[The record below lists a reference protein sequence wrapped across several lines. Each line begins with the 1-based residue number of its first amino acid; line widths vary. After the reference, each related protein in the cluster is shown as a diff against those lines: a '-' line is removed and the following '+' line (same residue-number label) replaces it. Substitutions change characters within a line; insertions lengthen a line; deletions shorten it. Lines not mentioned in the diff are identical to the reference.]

1 MTRRIPSLFKAAL
14 LTTALIS
21 AGHVYAANP
30 ADGIV
35 VYNAQ
40 HESLTKS
47 WVEGFTKETG
57 IKVTVRNGDDTEMGN
72 QIVQEGSAS
81 PADVFLTENSPAMV
95 LVDNA
100 GLLAPVAPATLE
112 QVGSAYRP
120 AQGKWMGIAARSTV
134 FVYNPSKLP
143 AAQLPASLL
152 DLASPDWKGRWAVS
166 PAGAD
171 FQAIVAAVLELKGE
185 AATLDWLKAMKANA
199 SIYRGNSAVLKAVN
213 AGQVDS
219 GVIYH
224 YYSFVDQAK
233 TGENSK
239 NTALHYFKHQDP
251 GAFVSISGG
260 GVLAS
265 SKHPEQAQAFLKWI
279 TGKDGQ
285 AILETG
291 NSFEYA
297 VGQNALSNPKLVP
310 LKQLDA
316 PAVDASQLDS
326 KKAVALMTQAG
337 LL

>member
-1 MTRRIPSLFKAAL
+1 MTSRLPSFVKKAL
-14 LTTALIS
+14 LATALVS
-21 AGHVYAANP
+21 AGHVYAASESV
-30 ADGIV
+30 GLV

-40 HESLTKS
+40 HESLTKA
-47 WVEGFTKETG
+47 WVEGFTQETG
-57 IKVTVRNGDDTEMGN
+57 IPVTIRNGDDTEMGN
-72 QIVQEGSAS
+72 QIVQEGTAS

-100 GLLAPVAPATLE
+100 GLFAPLEPATLE
-112 QVGSAYRP
+112 QVDPAYRP
-120 AQGKWMGIAARSTV
+120 AHGKWLGIAARSTV
-134 FVYNPSKLP
+134 FVYNPSKLKD
-143 AAQLPASLL
+143 ADLPKSLM
-152 DLASPDWKGRWAVS
+152 DLASPSWKGRWAAS

-224 YYSFVDQAK
+224 YYSFVDQSK

-239 NTALHYFKHQDP
+239 NTQLHYFKHQDP

-265 SKHPEQAQAFLKWI
+265 SKHKEQAQAFLKWI

-285 AILETG
+285 AILKDG

-297 VGQNALSNPKLVP
+297 VGLNAQSNPKLTP
-310 LKQLDA
+310 LAQLDA
-316 PAVDASQLDS
+316 PKVDASKLNS
-326 KKAVALMTQAG
+326 KKAVELMTQAG

>member
-1 MTRRIPSLFKAAL
+1 MVSRFPSLFKTAL
-14 LTTALIS
+14 LSAALIS
-21 AGHVYAANP
+21 AGHVTGAN
-30 ADGIV
+30 ADDGIV

-47 WVEGFTKETG
+47 WVEGFTRQTG

-100 GLLAPVAPATLE
+100 GLLAPVAPPTLE

-120 AQGKWMGIAARSTV
+120 AQGKWLGIAARSTV
-134 FVYNPSKLP
+134 FVFNPSKLP
-143 AAQLPASLL
+143 AAEVPASLL
-152 DLASPDWKGRWAVS
+152 DLAAPAWKGRWAAS

-185 AATLDWLKAMKANA
+185 ATTLDWLKGMKANA
-199 SIYRGNSAVLKAVN
+199 AIYRGNSAVLKAVN

-316 PAVDASQLDS
+316 PAVDASRLDS

>member
-1 MTRRIPSLFKAAL
+1 MTSRLPSFVKKAL
-14 LTTALIS
+14 LATALVS
-21 AGHVYAANP
+21 AGHVYAASEP
-30 ADGIV
+30 VGLV

-40 HESLTKS
+40 HESLTKA
-47 WVEGFTKETG
+47 WVEGFTQETG
-57 IKVTVRNGDDTEMGN
+57 IPVTIRNGDDTEMGN
-72 QIVQEGSAS
+72 QIVQEGAAS

-100 GLLAPVAPATLE
+100 GLFAPVAPATLE
-112 QVGSAYRP
+112 QVDPAYRP
-120 AQGKWMGIAARSTV
+120 AHGKWLGIAARSTV
-134 FVYNPSKLP
+134 FVYNPSKLKD
-143 AAQLPASLL
+143 ADLPKSLM
-152 DLASPDWKGRWAVS
+152 DLASPSWKGRWAAS

-224 YYSFVDQAK
+224 YYSFVDQSK

-239 NTALHYFKHQDP
+239 NTQLHYFKHQDP

-265 SKHPEQAQAFLKWI
+265 SKHKEQAQAFLKWI

-285 AILETG
+285 AILKDG

-297 VGQNALSNPKLVP
+297 VGLNAQSNPKLTP
-310 LKQLDA
+310 LVQLDA
-316 PAVDASQLDS
+316 PKVDASKLNS
-326 KKAVALMTQAG
+326 KKAVELMTQAG

>member
-1 MTRRIPSLFKAAL
+1 MTSRFPSFLTKAL
-14 LTTALIS
+14 LATALVS
-21 AGHVYAANP
+21 AGHAYAASD

-40 HESLTKS
+40 HESLTKA
-47 WVEGFTKETG
+47 WVAGFTKETG

-72 QIVQEGSAS
+72 QIVQEGAAS

-100 GLLAPVAPATLE
+100 ELLAPLAPATLE
-112 QVGSAYRP
+112 QVAAAYRP
-120 AQGKWMGIAARSTV
+120 AHGKWLGIAARSTV
-134 FVYNPSKLP
+134 FVYNPSKLKE
-143 AAQLPASLL
+143 ADLPKSLT
-152 DLASPDWKGRWAVS
+152 DLASPGWKGRWAAS

-239 NTALHYFKHQDP
+239 NTVLHYFKHQDP

-260 GVLAS
+260 AVLAS
-265 SKHPEQAQAFLKWI
+265 SKHPEQAQAFLKWV

-285 AILETG
+285 AILKDG

-297 VGQNALSNPKLVP
+297 VGQNAPSNPKLVP
-310 LKQLDA
+310 LAQLDA
-316 PAVDASQLDS
+316 PKVDAAKLDS